1 MHKELKFEVAG
12 ISTVLQ
18 LNDGDFCNCLQKAY
32 QEFRTAKAAD
42 ISIEV
47 NLKDSLI
54 GKQALPFG
62 LSFFNNRVTIVSDQF
77 VGYWDWKN
85 RQGKVEINSS
95 SPLEMLGNF
104 LRNLY
109 TFLIFRDGGLIL
121 HASAVVRE
129 NQAHIFFGPSGS
141 GKSTVARLSLP
152 ERILSDDLVII
163 KPVNDSYKVF
173 GTPYWGD
180 IKANNGINR
189 CFKIRGLFK
198 LIQDKEVYLKRLTLP
213 QAVAEAL
220 LVPQGP
226 DKLELIQQ
234 LLARTSALLKVVP
247 CYQMHFLPNPSFW
260 RCINEEF
267 S

>member
-1 MHKELKFEVAG
+1 MYNELKFEVAG
-12 ISTVLQ
+12 IATILK
-18 LNDGDFCNCLQKAY
+18 LNDQSFGRCLHKAY
-32 QEFRTAKAAD
+32 QEFKTSKPAD

-47 NLKDSLI
+47 NLRDNLI
-54 GKQALPFG
+54 ARQPLAFG
-62 LSFFNNRVTIVSDQF
+62 LSFFNDRIAIISDQF
-77 VGYWDWKN
+77 NGYWNWKN

-95 SPLEMLGNF
+95 FPLELLGNF

-109 TFLIFRDGGLIL
+109 TFMIFRDGGLIL
-121 HASAVVRE
+121 HACSVVRE
-129 NQAHIFFGPSGS
+129 NMAYIFFGPSGS
-141 GKSTVARLSLP
+141 GKSTVARLSAP
-152 ERILSDDLVII
+152 GNILSDDLVII
-163 KPVNDSYKVF
+163 RQVNGAYRIF

-180 IKANNGINR
+180 MQANNGANG
-189 CFKIRGLFK
+189 CFKIKGLFK
-198 LIQDKEVYLKRLTLP
+198 LIQDKNVYLKKLTLP

-234 LLARTSALLKVVP
+234 LLARSSALLKTVP
-247 CYQMHFLPNPSFW
+247 SYQLHFLPDPSFW